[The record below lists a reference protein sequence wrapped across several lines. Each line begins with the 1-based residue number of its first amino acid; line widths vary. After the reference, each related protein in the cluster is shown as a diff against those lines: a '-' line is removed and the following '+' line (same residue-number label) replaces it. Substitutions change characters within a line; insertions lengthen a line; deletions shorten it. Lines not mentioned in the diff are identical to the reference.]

1 MTDPLHSTIDA
12 LMRARKID
20 VLLIDGNSVGHPAFF
35 RLARGA
41 KLEHAT
47 LIWKRGGRKLLVG
60 IDFERDNAARTG
72 FEFLPVSRTQ
82 AGRLRK
88 QYAGDPVGYRVAYL
102 LSLLRKV
109 RAKGRLALYGA
120 ATLET
125 TLPWLQRFRREAKR
139 AGLELV
145 EERSP
150 LLDRAREI
158 KTEDEIERIRRVGQG
173 TCAAFDAIRRRIARC
188 GLRGRT
194 LVEPGGA
201 PLTIGGLKTT
211 MRETFMRHGLAEEA
225 ACIVAQGEE
234 AGVPHN
240 EGSDERK
247 VVAGQPIVIDI
258 FPRENPYGYFFD
270 MTRTFCPGRA
280 PAALKRLHQD
290 VAEALT
296 VGYEAFEP
304 GLDAHELHLRVARFL
319 EEKGYETLR
328 SHPGTQVGFCHS
340 LGHGV
345 GLEVHEEPFMRA
357 TGPKELEPGMVLT
370 LEPGLYYPEKRLGVR
385 LEDTVVVREGALERL
400 VDYPLTLE
408 VPLRGGV
415 D

>member
-1 MTDPLHSTIDA
+1 MTDPLHATIDA
-12 LMRARKID
+12 LMRERKID
-20 VLLIDGNSVGHPAFF
+20 VLLIDGNSIGHPAFF

-47 LIWKRGGRKLLVG
+47 LVYKRGGRKLLVG
-60 IDFERDNAARTG
+60 IDFERDNATRTG
-72 FEFLPVSRTQ
+72 FEFLPISKTQ

-88 QYAGDPVGYRVAYL
+88 THAGDPVGYRVAYL
-102 LSLLRKV
+102 LSLLRAV

-120 ATLET
+120 TTLEGS
-125 TLPWLQRFRREAKR
+125 LPWLQRFRREAKR
-139 AGLELV
+139 AGLTLV

-158 KTEDEIERIRRVGQG
+158 KTEEEIERIRRAGQG

-188 GLRGRT
+188 GLHGRT
-194 LVEPGGA
+194 LVERGGA
-201 PLTIGGLKTT
+201 PLTIGALKAT
-211 MRETFMRHGLAEEA
+211 MRETLMKHGLAEES

-270 MTRTFCPGRA
+270 MTRTFCPGKA
-280 PAALKRLHQD
+280 PAALKRLHRD

-304 GLDAHELHLRVARFL
+304 GVEAYELHLRVARFL
-319 EEKGYETLR
+319 EGKGYETLH

-345 GLEVHEEPFMRA
+345 GLEVHEEPFMRP
-357 TGPKELEPGMVLT
+357 GSPKPLEPGMILT
-370 LEPGLYYPEKRLGVR
+370 LEPGLYYPEKKLGLR
-385 LEDTVVVREGALERL
+385 LEDTVVVREGTLERL

-408 VPLRGGV
+408 VPLRG
-415 D
+415 

>member
-1 MTDPLHSTIDA
+1 MPDPLHATIDT
-12 LMRARKID
+12 LMRERKID
-20 VLLIDGNSVGHPAFF
+20 VLLVDGDTIGHPAFF

-47 LIWKRGGRKLLVG
+47 LVWKRGGKKLLVG

-72 FEFLPVSRTQ
+72 FDFLPVSKTQ
-82 AGRLRK
+82 ATKLRK
-88 QYAGDPVGYRVAYL
+88 RYAGDPVGYRVAYL
-102 LSLLRKV
+102 LSLLRRA

-120 ATLET
+120 TTLEGA
-125 TLPWLQRFRREAKR
+125 LPWLQRFRREAR
-139 AGLELV
+139 HAGLQLV
-145 EERSP
+145 EERHP
-150 LLDRAREI
+150 LLNRAREI
-158 KTEDEIERIRRVGQG
+158 KTEEEIERIRRAGRG

-194 LVEPGGA
+194 LVERTGA
-201 PLTIGGLKTT
+201 PLTIGALKAT
-211 MRETFMRHGLAEEA
+211 MREAFMKHGLAEGA

-240 EGSDERK
+240 EGSDERE
-247 VVAGQPIVIDI
+247 VVAGQPIVIDL

-270 MTRTFCPGRA
+270 MTRTFCPGEA
-280 PAALKRLHQD
+280 PAALKRLHRD

-304 GLDAHELHLRVARFL
+304 GMDAFELHLRVARFL

-357 TGPKELEPGMVLT
+357 ASPKALEPGMVLT
-370 LEPGLYYPEKRLGVR
+370 LEPGLYYPDKRLGVR
-385 LEDTVVVREGALERL
+385 LEDTVVAREGTLEPL

-408 VPLRGGV
+408 VPLRGRSR
-415 D
+415 